1 MSSIINVKDLVL
13 WEGKVF
19 QISNLKSNFRGLWVQ
34 FALEP
39 TTTAATSCPQNLAE
53 CWFDIS
59 SLDLYRKDKHD
70 EAK

>member
-1 MSSIINVKDLVL
+1 MNSIINVKDLVL

-19 QISNLKSNFRGLWVQ
+19 QISSLKSNFQGLWVQ

-39 TTTAATSCPQNLAE
+39 TTADATSCPSNLAE

-59 SLDLYRKDKHD
+59 NLDLYRKDEYD
-70 EAK
+70 ETK